1 MLTWQQN
8 GSYKYK
14 YRENTR
20 GGYPGKIQIQI
31 QKIGGVATQARHRR
45 SPFLSLRSIKS
56 LWHEIFLVAQATLDP
71 TIGVITIPKPTKTT
85 NTNQAFLCPREGEF
99 PSVKSYF
106 TCWAHGR
113 DVPHKWDLRSTLAL
127 APLEPKGPAPRLAV
141 LHNRHNYDDLDDSE
155 IISDNS
161 EQ

>member
-1 MLTWQQN
+1 MN
-8 GSYKYK
+8 
-14 YRENTR
+14 
-20 GGYPGKIQIQI
+20 I
-31 QKIGGVATQARHRR
+31 V
-45 SPFLSLRSIKS
+45 
-56 LWHEIFLVAQATLDP
+56 LVAQAVLHLWSHNHTKNQP
-71 TIGVITIPKPTKTT
+71 KPPKPTKPFFAQGQLR
-85 NTNQAFLCPREGEF
+85 NSLYIGDF